1 MDWQD
6 FFRATT
12 VAACLAALTTTG
24 GCGRHAVKASDKA
37 YLSDR
42 SMAFDDDPMEA
53 ASDAQL
59 ERCREGSTSSTRS
72 GGECR

>member
-1 MDWQD
+1 MDWQY
-6 FFRATT
+6 FSRA
-12 VAACLAALTTTG
+12 AAGLGLAMLASMA
-24 GCGRHAVKASDKA
+24 GCGHSVKASEKA

-42 SMAFDDDPMEA
+42 IMAFDDDPHEA

-59 ERCREGSTSSTRS
+59 ERCRQGSTSSARS